1 MWVRRIVC
9 CFIFK
14 AVCKCWVT
22 FSHIKRN
29 QEAFNL
35 LMFNLFDL

>member
-1 MWVRRIVC
+1 MGVGRIVRL
-9 CFIFK
+9 FIFN

-29 QEAFNL
+29 QEAINL